1 METKLKKILKRERI
15 TQSMLY
21 NRIAN
26 KFETPVG
33 QYALSEIVN
42 GKKIN
47 YHLITLVKICDV
59 LNIKPHSVV
68 ESEILVEQLV
78 KINPTVEHDGMKY
91 NPENPKETLEFNE
104 EQDHIT
110 RKNDDVDGFEG
121 SPNYE
126 F

>member
-1 METKLKKILKRERI
+1 METKLKKILKKKKI

-68 ESEILVEQLV
+68 ESEVLVQQLV
-78 KINPTVEHDGMKY
+78 KLNPTVE
-91 NPENPKETLEFNE
+91 KEIEDELAKPIKEKLEIDNKE
-104 EQDHIT
+104 
-110 RKNDDVDGFEG
+110 DDFPFDE